1 MRDDR
6 IPAFLASQGTTPAR
20 TLELIIRGLLY
31 LYIFSLPFQRL
42 LVLERNIFLALLVL
56 LPLWCLVSR
65 RHFFLATS
73 IDLPLMMFVA
83 WVGFTLLF
91 AVYPDYS
98 RKEFGKLLQQVV
110 IFYAVVYFLRARPAR
125 VSLLYLLLGSA
136 VVVSVYGISQF
147 DLHDGQATK
156 SFFPSEVWL
165 TTYLVLMGPFFM
177 AFAYL
182 QRPGWLRWGFAWAS
196 LLSAMCLLMTRSRA
210 GLLSLF
216 IELWVMAWLLKRRSA
231 FAIAGG
237 VTAMILVVALLLL
250 KVDTDPQGHAHLTL
264 HDGSPVRTDVDSVVH
279 RFDIWAFS
287 VAKIQEHWLVGIGY
301 GKDNYKLV
309 YGNESEE
316 VLPGHHSVK
325 EAGVHNLF
333 LALALHVGLPGMML
347 YLWLMGRLIRR
358 LTRELSK
365 AEDVTARAILLGTMV
380 GVIGLGVR
388 LMFDQMLVGTLAVQF
403 WVVIAIA
410 VLHFHSH
417 RQVDIGDELPARPWP
432 QPLAGTRPTSA

>member
-1 MRDDR
+1 M
-6 IPAFLASQGTTPAR
+6 
-20 TLELIIRGLLY
+20 
-31 LYIFSLPFQRL
+31 
-42 LVLERNIFLALLVL
+42 LERNIFLALLVL

-231 FAIAGG
+231 FAIAG
-237 VTAMILVVALLLL
+237 
-250 KVDTDPQGHAHLTL
+250 
-264 HDGSPVRTDVDSVVH
+264 
-279 RFDIWAFS
+279 
-287 VAKIQEHWLVGIGY
+287 E
-301 GKDNYKLV
+301 
-309 YGNESEE
+309 
-316 VLPGHHSVK
+316 
-325 EAGVHNLF
+325 
-333 LALALHVGLPGMML
+333 
-347 YLWLMGRLIRR
+347 
-358 LTRELSK
+358 
-365 AEDVTARAILLGTMV
+365 
-380 GVIGLGVR
+380 
-388 LMFDQMLVGTLAVQF
+388 
-403 WVVIAIA
+403 
-410 VLHFHSH
+410 
-417 RQVDIGDELPARPWP
+417 
-432 QPLAGTRPTSA
+432 

>member
-1 MRDDR
+1 MRVDR
-6 IPAFLASQGTTPAR
+6 IPAFLASLGTTHAR
-20 TLELIIRGLLY
+20 TLDLIIRGLLY
-31 LYIFSLPFQRL
+31 LYIFSLPFQQL
-42 LVLERNIFLALLVL
+42 LVLERNIFLVLLFL

-110 IFYAVVYFLRARPAR
+110 IFYAVVYFFRGRAAR
-125 VSLLYLLLGSA
+125 TSLIYLLLGSTA
-136 VVVSVYGISQF
+136 VVSMYGISQF

-156 SFFPSEVWL
+156 SFFPAEVWL

-182 QRPGWLRWGFAWAS
+182 QRPVWLRWGLVCGS
-196 LLSAMCLLMTRSRA
+196 LVSATCLLMTRSRA

-216 IELWVMAWLLKRRSA
+216 IELWVMGWLLKRRSA
-231 FAIAGG
+231 FMIAGG
-237 VTAMILVVALLLL
+237 VTAMILAVALLLL
-250 KVDTDPQGHAHLTL
+250 KVDADPQGRVHLAL
-264 HDGSPVRTDVDSVVH
+264 EDGSPVRTDVDSVIH

-287 VAKIQEHWLVGIGY
+287 LAKIQEHWLVGIGY
-301 GKDNYKLV
+301 GKDNFKLV

-325 EAGVHNLF
+325 SAGVHNLF
-333 LALALHVGLPGMML
+333 LALALHVGIPGMVL
-347 YLWLMGRLIRR
+347 YLWLLGRLIRR
-358 LTRELSK
+358 LTQELSR
-365 AEDVTARAILLGTMV
+365 AEDVTARAILLGTTV
-380 GVIGLGVR
+380 GVIGIAVR

-403 WVVIAIA
+403 WVVLA
-410 VLHFHSH
+410 VAMLHFHH
-417 RQVDIGDELPARPWP
+417 AREVATPGEGAP
-432 QPLAGTRPTSA
+432 VPGGGSAISARSVSW